1 MPKVSIIVPIYN
13 VEEFIRPCIDSILSQ
28 TLKNIEIILVDDGS
42 TDLCPAICDQ
52 YAKRDK
58 RVRVIHKENQG
69 LGATYNRGIDAATGD
84 YIGIVEAD
92 DIARPEMFEH
102 LYELAKRHD
111 ADIAKC
117 EWYNWHSRNNA
128 LYKDNNFYWANS
140 YEVINAR
147 THPQMLQAT
156 ASIWSAIYNRKWLK
170 KSGVRFLETPGASYQ
185 DVSFT
190 IKAFCMA
197 ERMVITTDAF
207 YLYRQDNENASVK
220 SRAKVRVI
228 FDEFAE
234 VDRFFNDYPE
244 YKRSMMW
251 VHKMFKQW
259 KDFTWNLERIAP
271 EFKVEFLQEFSRI
284 FNGYLAEGVL
294 PMEFMHQIDWRQ
306 MMAIMREP
314 VLYCHLNY
322 A

>member
-13 VEEFIRPCIDSILSQ
+13 VEEYLRQCIDSIVKQ

-58 RVRVIHKENQG
+58 RIKVIHKANEG

-92 DIARPEMFEH
+92 DYVRPEMFEN
-102 LYELAKRHD
+102 LYELAKKYD
-111 ADIAKC
+111 ADIVKS
-117 EWYNWHSRNNA
+117 EWFNWRSQDNFNP
-128 LYKDNNFYWANS
+128 KDQHFSWANS
-140 YEVINAR
+140 YEVVNAK

-190 IKAFCMA
+190 IKAFAMA
-197 ERMVITTDAF
+197 ERMVITPDA
-207 YLYRQDNENASVK
+207 YYHYRQDNENASVK

-234 VDRFFNDYPE
+234 VDRFFAEHPDFKY
-244 YKRSMMW
+244 SMMW

-259 KDFTWNLERIAP
+259 KDFTWNLERVAP
-271 EFKVEFLQEFSRI
+271 EFKLEFLHEFARVFNTYYENHELPLEFLGNMDSRQ
-284 FNGYLAEGVL
+284 L
-294 PMEFMHQIDWRQ
+294 
-306 MMAIMREP
+306 MAIMHDPE
-314 VLYCHLNY
+314 LYFRLNY